1 MYYTYIYVETKIIS
15 NDGFYRKSQW
25 KLFHI

>member
-1 MYYTYIYVETKIIS
+1 MYYTYIYVETKIIF